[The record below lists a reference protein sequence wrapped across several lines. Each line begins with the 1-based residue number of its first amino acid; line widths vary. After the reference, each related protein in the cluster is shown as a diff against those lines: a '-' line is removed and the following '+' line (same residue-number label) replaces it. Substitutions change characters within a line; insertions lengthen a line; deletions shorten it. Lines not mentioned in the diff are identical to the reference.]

1 MIIIK
6 MSRKRNFFV
15 IVFEDSNYLSFIYKI
30 MREQKLQ
37 DIWFLLNV
45 VKTQMHTQDTPEVK
59 QTYFYL
65 LDLKEK
71 LQKQ

>member
-1 MIIIK
+1 MK
-6 MSRKRNFFV
+6 
-15 IVFEDSNYLSFIYKI
+15 
-30 MREQKLQ
+30 EQKLQ

-45 VKTQMHTQDTPEVK
+45 LKNQMHNNVDPDVK

-65 LDLKEK
+65 LELKEK

>member
-1 MIIIK
+1 
-6 MSRKRNFFV
+6 MSRKRKFFV
-15 IVFEDSNYLSFIYKI
+15 VVFERQIIYHLFIKI

-45 VKTQMHTQDTPEVK
+45 VKTQMHTNKDPEVK